1 MTTAFGPI
9 RVNSLR
15 TLHDWVLVS
24 EMNFRERTTSSGI
37 ILHSDDGTTAGIR
50 PRWGQ
55 IYAIGPEQ
63 KDVHV
68 GQWICV
74 AHGRWTRGVKI
85 EDSGG
90 ERVIR
95 RVDPEDILLVSDE
108 PPGTDDTM
116 SDAVQAQA
124 HDRF

>member
-1 MTTAFGPI
+1 MSTFDPVKI
-9 RVNSLR
+9 NDLR
-15 TLHDWVLVS
+15 ALHDWVLVT

-37 ILHSDDGTTAGIR
+37 ILHADDGTTAGIR

-55 IYAIGPEQ
+55 VYRVGPDQ
-63 KDVHV
+63 TDVSE
-68 GQWICV
+68 GQWVCV
-74 AHGRWTRGVKI
+74 AHGRWTRGIDI
-85 EDSGG
+85 EDTQG
-90 ERVIR
+90 RKTIR

-108 PPGTDDTM
+108 PPGADDTL

>member
-1 MTTAFGPI
+1 MTSAFDAI
-9 RVNSLR
+9 QVSSVR
-15 TLHDWVLVS
+15 TLHDWVLVT
-24 EMNFRERTTSSGI
+24 EMNFRERITSSGI

-55 IYAIGPEQ
+55 VYRVGPTQ
-63 KDVHV
+63 KDVHE
-68 GQWICV
+68 GQWVCV

-85 EDSGG
+85 EDGSG
-90 ERVIR
+90 EKTIR

-124 HDRF
+124 HNRF

>member
-1 MTTAFGPI
+1 MTTAFGAI

-15 TLHDWVLVS
+15 ALHDWVLVS
-24 EMNFRERTTSSGI
+24 EMNFRERITSSGI
-37 ILHSDDGTTAGIR
+37 ILHNDDGTTAGIR

-63 KDVHV
+63 KDVRV

-85 EDSGG
+85 EDSDG